1 MGNTSFKRVEEHMAT
16 ILYAEDDEAMRRF
29 FEKAL
34 EKAGHHV
41 ISCADGERAL
51 RALKFADGAF
61 DLLLTD
67 IMMPGIDGIE
77 LAKHAETLSPGIK
90 IMFITGFAAVAKQ
103 DAGTSSEAKVLSKP
117 VHLRQLVGEVDKLIA
132 A

>member
-1 MGNTSFKRVEEHMAT
+1 MAT
-16 ILYAEDDEAMRRF
+16 ILYAEDDDAMRRF
-29 FEKAL
+29 FERAL

-41 ISCADGERAL
+41 IACSDGERAL

-77 LAKHAETLSPGIK
+77 LAKQAEVIAPGIK
-90 IMFITGFAAVAKQ
+90 IMFITGFAAVAMNDPQ
-103 DAGTSSEAKVLSKP
+103 TSESAPVLSKP
-117 VHLRQLVGEVDKLIA
+117 VHLRQLVEEVDKLIA

>member
-1 MGNTSFKRVEEHMAT
+1 MAT
-16 ILYAEDDEAMRRF
+16 ILYAEDDDAMRNF

-41 ISCADGERAL
+41 IACADGERAL

-67 IMMPGIDGIE
+67 IMMPGLDGIE
-77 LAKHAETLSPGIK
+77 LAKMAEDISPGIK
-90 IMFITGFAAVAKQ
+90 IMFITGFAAVAKR
-103 DAGTSSEAKVLSKP
+103 DATAPEEARVLSKP
-117 VHLRQLVGEVDKLIA
+117 VHLRQLVNEVDRLIA

>member
-1 MGNTSFKRVEEHMAT
+1 MAT
-16 ILYAEDDEAMRRF
+16 ILYAEDDDAMRKF

-34 EKAGHHV
+34 EKAGHAV
-41 ISCADGERAL
+41 IACADGERAL

-67 IMMPGIDGIE
+67 IMMPGMDGID
-77 LAKHAETLSPGIK
+77 LAKQAEILSPGIK
-90 IMFITGFAAVAKQ
+90 IMFITGFAAVAMK
-103 DAGTSSEAKVLSKP
+103 DAKASENTVLSKP
-117 VHLRQLVGEVDKLIA
+117 VHLRQLVNEVDKLIA

>member
-1 MGNTSFKRVEEHMAT
+1 MAT
-16 ILYAEDDEAMRRF
+16 ILYAEDDDGLRTF

-41 ISCADGERAL
+41 IACSDGERAL

-67 IMMPGIDGIE
+67 IMMPGLDGVE
-77 LAKHAETLSPGIK
+77 LARQAEILSPGIK
-90 IMFITGFAAVAKQ
+90 IMFITGFSAVVKQ
-103 DAGTSSEAKVLSKP
+103 DPAASETAKVLSKP
-117 VHLRQLVGEVDKLIA
+117 VHLRQLVDEVDKLIA

>member
-1 MGNTSFKRVEEHMAT
+1 MAT
-16 ILYAEDDEAMRRF
+16 ILYAEDDDAMRRF

-41 ISCADGERAL
+41 IACADGERAL

-67 IMMPGIDGIE
+67 IMMPGLDGIE
-77 LAKHAETLSPGIK
+77 LAKQAENLSPGIK
-90 IMFITGFAAVAKQ
+90 IMFITGFAAVAKNNTR
-103 DAGTSSEAKVLSKP
+103 TSRESKVLSKP
-117 VHLRQLVGEVDKLIA
+117 VHLRQLVSEIERLIA

>member
-1 MGNTSFKRVEEHMAT
+1 MAT
-16 ILYAEDDEAMRRF
+16 ILYAEDDDAVRHF

-41 ISCADGERAL
+41 IACADGERAL
-51 RALKFADGAF
+51 RTLKFADGAF

-67 IMMPGIDGIE
+67 IMMPGMDGVE
-77 LAKHAETLSPGIK
+77 LAKQAEVLSPGIK
-90 IMFITGFAAVAKQ
+90 IMFITGFAAVVKQ
-103 DAGTSSEAKVLSKP
+103 DPETAETTRVLSKP
-117 VHLRQLVGEVDKLIA
+117 VHLRQLVAEVDRLIA

>member
-1 MGNTSFKRVEEHMAT
+1 MAT
-16 ILYAEDDEAMRRF
+16 ILYAEDDDAMRRF

-41 ISCADGERAL
+41 IACADGEKAL

-67 IMMPGIDGIE
+67 IMMPGLDGVE
-77 LAKHAETLSPGIK
+77 LAKQAEQLSPGIK
-90 IMFITGFAAVAKQ
+90 IMFITGFAAVAMQ
-103 DAGTSSEAKVLSKP
+103 DQKASQNATVLSKP

>member
-1 MGNTSFKRVEEHMAT
+1 MAT
-16 ILYAEDDEAMRRF
+16 ILYAEDDDAMRQF

-41 ISCADGERAL
+41 IACSDGDRAL

-67 IMMPGIDGIE
+67 IMMPGMDGIE

-90 IMFITGFAAVAKQ
+90 IMFITGFAAVAMS
-103 DAGTSSEAKVLSKP
+103 DAKAAEQTVLSKP
-117 VHLRQLVGEVDKLIA
+117 IHLRQLVNEVERLVA

>member
-1 MGNTSFKRVEEHMAT
+1 MAT
-16 ILYAEDDEAMRRF
+16 ILYAEDDTAMRKF

-41 ISCADGERAL
+41 IACADGDRAL

-67 IMMPGIDGIE
+67 IMMPGIDGVE
-77 LAKHAETLSPGIK
+77 LAKQAETLSPGIK
-90 IMFITGFAAVAKQ
+90 IMFITGFAAVVKQ
-103 DAGTSSEAKVLSKP
+103 DTNASESARVLSKP
-117 VHLRQLVGEVDKLIA
+117 VHLRQLVDEVDKLIA

>member
-1 MGNTSFKRVEEHMAT
+1 MAT
-16 ILYAEDDEAMRRF
+16 ILYAEDDDSMRRF

-34 EKAGHHV
+34 EKSGHHV
-41 ISCADGERAL
+41 IACADGEKAL

-67 IMMPGIDGIE
+67 IMMPGLDGVE
-77 LAKHAETLSPGIK
+77 LAKQAEIISPGIK
-90 IMFITGFAAVAKQ
+90 IMFITGFSAVAKQ
-103 DAGTSSEAKVLSKP
+103 TTSDDASAKVLSKP
-117 VHLRQLVGEVDKLIA
+117 VHLRQLCEEVDKLIA

>member
-1 MGNTSFKRVEEHMAT
+1 MAT
-16 ILYAEDDEAMRRF
+16 ILYAEDDDAMRQF

-34 EKAGHHV
+34 EKAGHNV
-41 ISCADGERAL
+41 IACADGERAL

-67 IMMPGIDGIE
+67 IMMPGLDGIE
-77 LAKHAETLSPGIK
+77 LAKQAGTLSPGIK
-90 IMFITGFAAVAKQ
+90 IMFITGFAAVAMN
-103 DAGTSSEAKVLSKP
+103 DMEAAENPVLSKP
-117 VHLRQLVGEVDKLIA
+117 VHLRQLVDEVDKLIA

>member
-1 MGNTSFKRVEEHMAT
+1 MAT

-29 FEKAL
+29 FEKSL

-41 ISCADGERAL
+41 IACSDGERAL

-67 IMMPGIDGIE
+67 IMMPGLDGVE
-77 LAKHAETLSPGIK
+77 LAKQAEVLSPGIK

-103 DAGTSSEAKVLSKP
+103 DPATNDSATVLSKP
-117 VHLRQLVGEVDKLIA
+117 VHLRQLVGEIDKLIA

>member
-1 MGNTSFKRVEEHMAT
+1 MAT
-16 ILYAEDDEAMRRF
+16 ILYAEDDNAMRSF

-41 ISCADGERAL
+41 IACADGDRAL

-67 IMMPGIDGIE
+67 IMMPGVDGIQ
-77 LAKHAETLSPGIK
+77 LAKQAETLSPGIK
-90 IMFITGFAAVAKQ
+90 IMFITGFAAVAMNDSQ
-103 DAGTSSEAKVLSKP
+103 ASESTVLSKP
-117 VHLRQLVGEVDKLIA
+117 VHLRQLVTEVDKLIA

>member
-1 MGNTSFKRVEEHMAT
+1 MAT
-16 ILYAEDDEAMRRF
+16 ILYAEDDDTMRNF

-41 ISCADGERAL
+41 VACADGERAL

-61 DLLLTD
+61 DMLLTD
-67 IMMPGIDGIE
+67 IMMPGLDGIA
-77 LAKHAETLSPGIK
+77 LAKQAEVLSPGIK
-90 IMFITGFAAVAKQ
+90 IMFITGFAAVAMGDTQ
-103 DAGTSSEAKVLSKP
+103 ASEAKILSKP
-117 VHLRQLVGEVDKLIA
+117 IHLRQLVDEVDRMIA

>member
-1 MGNTSFKRVEEHMAT
+1 MAT
-16 ILYAEDDEAMRRF
+16 ILYAEDDDGMRRF

-41 ISCADGERAL
+41 IACADGERAL

-61 DLLLTD
+61 DMLLTD

-77 LAKHAETLSPGIK
+77 LAKQAETLSPGIK
-90 IMFITGFAAVAKQ
+90 IMFITGFAAVAMSDQ
-103 DAGTSSEAKVLSKP
+103 DVSSQTVLSKP
-117 VHLRQLVGEVDKLIA
+117 VHLRQLVDEVDRLIA

>member
-1 MGNTSFKRVEEHMAT
+1 MAT
-16 ILYAEDDEAMRRF
+16 ILYAEDDDAMRKF

-41 ISCADGERAL
+41 IACADGERAL

-61 DLLLTD
+61 DMLLTD
-67 IMMPGIDGIE
+67 IMMPGMDGIE
-77 LAKHAETLSPGIK
+77 LAKQAETLSPGIK
-90 IMFITGFAAVAKQ
+90 IMFITGFSAVAMG
-103 DAGTSSEAKVLSKP
+103 DSSAAEQTVLQKP
-117 VHLRQLVGEVDKLIA
+117 VHLRQLVNEVDKLIA

>member
-1 MGNTSFKRVEEHMAT
+1 MAT
-16 ILYAEDDEAMRRF
+16 ILYAEDDHAMRRF

-41 ISCADGERAL
+41 IACEDGERAL

-67 IMMPGIDGIE
+67 IMMPGIDGVE
-77 LAKHAETLSPGIK
+77 LAKRAEELSPGIK
-90 IMFITGFAAVAKQ
+90 IMFITGFAAVAMQ
-103 DAGTSSEAKVLSKP
+103 DPNASENATILSKP